1 MIDIRFEKENNR
13 AIAIIDNKVIGKCN
27 FLIEN
32 NTWNIINTKVD
43 STYQGQGIAKDL
55 VTCVIENAKKEN
67 CVVIAD
73 CSYAN
78 KIININRK
86 E

>member
-13 AIAIIDNKVIGKCN
+13 AIAIINNKIVGKCD

-32 NTWNIINTKVD
+32 NTWNIIHTEVE
-43 STYQGQGIAKDL
+43 SAYQGQGIAKDL
-55 VTCVIENAKKEN
+55 VTCVIENAEKEN
-67 CVVIAD
+67 FEVIAD

-78 KIININRK
+78 KIINYN
-86 E
+86 